1 MKCRLKY
8 YSLRPIKSYDICVAR
23 YLFAINISSFTHTQS
38 FEISR
43 KRKKAFLP
51 HGLTSRATH
60 AIQNP
65 VAKPLPPPI

>member
-8 YSLRPIKSYDICVAR
+8 YLCVA
-23 YLFAINISSFTHTQS
+23 YYHFAINIISFTHTQS

-43 KRKKAFLP
+43 KQKKKKKASHPRLM
-51 HGLTSRATH
+51 TSRAPH

-65 VAKPLPPPI
+65 VSKPEPPPK

>member
-8 YSLRPIKSYDICVAR
+8 YDICVAR
-23 YLFAINISSFTHTQS
+23 YHFAIHINSFTHTQS

-51 HGLTSRATH
+51 HGLTSRAPH

-65 VAKPLPPPI
+65 VAKPVPPPI